1 MMDPRAGQAPAPGAA
16 FEPAFTLVLEASTYR
31 ASVACISRGVVVAE
45 REVAT
50 GRSEHEHLMPAV
62 AAVLD
67 EAGIGVASLA
77 RVVCGAGPGSFTSL
91 RIAAALGKGLASGL
105 RGGGPRLAS
114 IGSLPLIVAG
124 AAERLAP
131 GQYLA
136 SIDALRGER
145 HAHLVMLERGDD
157 GTVIRVVPSGEARRL
172 PDHAVTEWARAAGA
186 TMIGPGCAVDAWP
199 VARGIVRLWDAI
211 RDADLESWE
220 PDYGRL
226 AEAEARR
233 VALGAK
239 AASPAAG

>member
-1 MMDPRAGQAPAPGAA
+1 MTDPRAGQAPAPDAA
-16 FEPAFTLVLEASTYR
+16 SEPAFTLVLEASTYR

-50 GRSEHEHLMPAV
+50 GRSEHEHSMPAV

-67 EAGIGVASLA
+67 EAGIGVSLLA

-105 RGGGPRLAS
+105 RSGGPRLAS

-124 AAERLAP
+124 AAERLDP
-131 GQYLA
+131 GPYLA

-145 HAHLVMLERGDD
+145 HAALVMLERSDD
-157 GTVIRVVPSGEARRL
+157 GVVIRVVPSGESRRL
-172 PDHAVTEWARAAGA
+172 PDHAVSEWARAAGA

-199 VARGIVRLWDAI
+199 VARGVVRLWDAI

-239 AASPAAG
+239 AAWPAAG

>member
-1 MMDPRAGQAPAPGAA
+1 MTEPRAGQAPAPDAA

-31 ASVACISRGVVVAE
+31 ASVACISRGVAVAE
-45 REVAT
+45 RDVAT

-67 EAGIGVASLA
+67 EAGIGVSSLA
-77 RVVCGAGPGSFTSL
+77 RVVCGGGPGSFTSL

-105 RGGGPRLAS
+105 RGGVPRLAS

-131 GQYLA
+131 GLYLA

-145 HAHLVMLERGDD
+145 HAALVMLERSDD

-172 PDHAVTEWARAAGA
+172 PDHAVSEWARAAGA

-199 VARGIVRLWDAI
+199 VARGVVRLWDAI
-211 RDADLESWE
+211 RDVDLESWE

-239 AASPAAG
+239 TASPGVD

>member
-1 MMDPRAGQAPAPGAA
+1 MTEPRAGQAPAPHAA
-16 FEPAFTLVLEASTYR
+16 FEPAVTLVLEASTYR
-31 ASVACISRGVVVAE
+31 ASVACISRGVTVAE

-50 GRSEHEHLMPAV
+50 GRSEHEHLTPAV

-67 EAGIGVASLA
+67 EAGIGVSSLA

-91 RIAAALGKGLASGL
+91 RSAAALGKGLASGL

-131 GQYLA
+131 GLYLA

-145 HAHLVMLERGDD
+145 HAALVMLERSDD

-172 PDHAVTEWARAAGA
+172 PDQAVSEWARAAGA

-199 VARGIVRLWDAI
+199 VARGVVRLWDAI
-211 RDADLESWE
+211 RDVDLESWE

-239 AASPAAG
+239 TASPGVD

>member
-67 EAGIGVASLA
+67 EAGIGVSSLA

-131 GQYLA
+131 GPYLA

-145 HAHLVMLERGDD
+145 HAHLVMVERGDD

-199 VARGIVRLWDAI
+199 VARGVVRLWDAI

-233 VALGAK
+233 VALGET

>member
-1 MMDPRAGQAPAPGAA
+1 MRWCTNTPPRDRPCFISTCFAWPVRLSSRRSAGTRSSPRTRWSSSSGRSGRATGCRPGMCRSTSRTRRGAPHAA

-67 EAGIGVASLA
+67 EAGIGVSSLA

-91 RIAAALGKGLASGL
+91 RIAAALGKGLASGR

-131 GQYLA
+131 GPYLA

-145 HAHLVMLERGDD
+145 HAALV
-157 GTVIRVVPSGEARRL
+157 
-172 PDHAVTEWARAAGA
+172 
-186 TMIGPGCAVDAWP
+186 
-199 VARGIVRLWDAI
+199 
-211 RDADLESWE
+211 
-220 PDYGRL
+220 
-226 AEAEARR
+226 
-233 VALGAK
+233 
-239 AASPAAG
+239 

>member
-1 MMDPRAGQAPAPGAA
+1 MTEPRAGQAPAPDAA

-31 ASVACISRGVVVAE
+31 ASVACISRGVAVAE
-45 REVAT
+45 RDVAT

-67 EAGIGVASLA
+67 EAGIGVSSLA

-131 GQYLA
+131 GLYLA

-145 HAHLVMLERGDD
+145 HAALVMLERSDD

-172 PDHAVTEWARAAGA
+172 PDHAVSEWARAAGA

-199 VARGIVRLWDAI
+199 VARGVVRLWDAI
-211 RDADLESWE
+211 RDVDLESWE

-239 AASPAAG
+239 TASPRVD